1 MLTKSRLQNKV
12 RPTARQLSGIAN
24 TYRLAIVYLLAGNDL
39 DPREIIDYLGLP
51 QTLVAHHLKMLL
63 RTGWVMKARVG
74 RRVTY
79 RLNEK
84 AFSTLQQLLAETPF
98 GKNVLSKAR

>member
-1 MLTKSRLQNKV
+1 MVTKNRLQNKV
-12 RPTARQLSGIAN
+12 RPVARQLEGIAHVS
-24 TYRLAIVYLLAGNDL
+24 RLAIVYLLAGNDL
-39 DPREIIDYLGLP
+39 DPRELVDYLGLP
-51 QTLVAHHLKMLL
+51 QTLVAHHLRRLL
-63 RTGWVMKARVG
+63 VTGWVTKTRVG

-84 AFSTLQQLLAETPF
+84 AFSELSHLLADTPF